1 MPSLTSGA
9 APVAEE
15 LQEESSK
22 FTRDEMANTVTEG
35 NGIGLW
41 PVASHYIGW
50 KMKQA
55 RFDIAIKSNFL
66 TMAFRNTE
74 KKLVTEM
81 QHNSYSSPEPQ
92 RRSGW

>member
-41 PVASHYIGW
+41 PVASHYIG
-50 KMKQA
+50 
-55 RFDIAIKSNFL
+55 
-66 TMAFRNTE
+66 
-74 KKLVTEM
+74 
-81 QHNSYSSPEPQ
+81 
-92 RRSGW
+92 